1 VIFVK
6 KVHIIMEHTNMK
18 KQNTYRRH
26 RCGFCNGD
34 TKILERP
41 IWNNTYHEWLC
52 DIECKNL
59 YERDLIFKQNKD
71 K

>member
-1 VIFVK
+1 
-6 KVHIIMEHTNMK
+6 MK